1 MLFNPAQVDEGEV
14 PLFVLPLQGGPGGE
28 GRSRGGGKLI
38 FSSRRFTPERGGL
51 RAQTELEEAVLSR
64 ARPHGGPL
72 DSLIDSK
79 VLVGERRSANAACL
93 LACTHTH
100 TSAHILALE
109 HACTRCPPQLHCWL
123 EALEWCQRA

>member
-1 MLFNPAQVDEGEV
+1 MLFNPAQVDEDEV

-51 RAQTELEEAVLSR
+51 RAPTELEEAVLSR

-93 LACTHTH
+93 LACTHTQ
-100 TSAHILALE
+100 ALTYSRSNT
-109 HACTRCPPQLHCWL
+109 HAPDAPLSCTAGWKP
-123 EALEWCQRA
+123 